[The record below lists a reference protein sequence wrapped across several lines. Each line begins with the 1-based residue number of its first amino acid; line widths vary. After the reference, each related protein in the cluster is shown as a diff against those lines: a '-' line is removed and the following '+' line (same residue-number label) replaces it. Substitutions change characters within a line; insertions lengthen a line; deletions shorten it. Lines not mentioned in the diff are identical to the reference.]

1 MTKAADELRAAL
13 VDERFARLAAEVQ
26 APIAILR
33 GALAEEEK
41 QRDRLS
47 AVVAQQPDRKEFDH
61 LVSLVARNRHEQD
74 LEITGAV
81 AGLRSDLYSEGG
93 LVQRMDTA
101 IGDLQAEVKTL
112 QIAPAK
118 RVLTIVAW
126 VAATAVALKMPEII
140 KGIEAL
146 LN

>member
-1 MTKAADELRAAL
+1 MTKAAADLQE
-13 VDERFARLAAEVQ
+13 ERFARLAAELR

-47 AVVAQQPDRKEFDH
+47 AVVAQQPERREFEQ
-61 LVSLVARNRHEQD
+61 LVGLVARNKHEQE
-74 LEITGAV
+74 LEMTGAV

-93 LVQRMDTA
+93 LVQRMDQA
-101 IGDLQAEVKTL
+101 IGDLQDEVKTL

-140 KGIEAL
+140 
-146 LN
+146 